1 MAIKKLT
8 LKESMSKNVQ
18 AIMPQEDEKKEFE
31 QKLIS
36 YLETLK
42 AKENESEEHQK
53 NIISDFLKAILPNNF
68 INTSNR
74 IDLAIYNG
82 QDSNSSLGVA
92 IETKRLK
99 NESEMM
105 TTKNLNTKAF
115 QEVISYYLFERVV
128 SENLEIKKAIV
139 TNGLSWFIIE
149 ASELEK
155 HFYKNKRLRDLYD
168 KWRKRQLASPNTD
181 FLYTEVIKPEID
193 KAIEKG
199 IRIAHFDLRDAL
211 IYTKPF
217 KLKKNNLT
225 QLYRFY
231 SSENLL
237 NKEIFTDSNKLNKVF
252 YDELLYIMG
261 LEEVKEGS
269 SKVIT
274 RLKPGKRQYASLVES
289 IISRL
294 DQIDVPEKKQ
304 YENAIQLA
312 VVWVNRILFLKLL
325 ESQLVAFNNNDKKFK
340 FLTYEKIK
348 SYGDLSDLFFGIL
361 ARRHE
366 DRNSRLEEKFNYIP
380 YLNSSLFEETELEKS
395 RYGIKIDQLR
405 EENIKIYNKTI
416 LRGNNGKRQTGEI
429 DFHKY
434 LFKFLDSFDFSTT
447 ITGKIN
453 SKNELINA
461 SVLGLIFEKIN
472 GYADGSFFTPGKI
485 TMYMSRKAIRS
496 TAVDKI
502 NLAFG
507 WKAKNIQ
514 DIKNYVNEIESIGER
529 TARRLE
535 ISNVID
541 TMKICDPAVGSGHFL
556 VSVLNEI
563 VALKSELRV
572 LFDED
577 NHPLEI
583 NAYVTNDELIIQD
596 GYGDNFYYNRGNVN
610 SLKIQKALFIQ
621 KQSIIENCLFGVDI
635 NPNSVNICRLRLW
648 IELLKNSYY
657 AESGELVTLPNID
670 INIKI
675 GDSLLHKFDFDFSF
689 DMRKNDFKEYLSLVK
704 EYKNTNN
711 KHTKSE
717 IFEKI
722 TKIKSSFDDTATSPE
737 LRRLKKLQKEL
748 SVAGLV
754 DLFGDEKEEQKRFD
768 EISKELSKAQKDFD
782 KAMQNPMFANGLE
795 WRMEF
800 PEILSEDG
808 EFEGFDLVIG
818 NPPYIFA
825 RNQSFS
831 EDMKK
836 YFSETYDVSEYQANT
851 YTLFIELAYKLMRKG
866 GTFSYII
873 PNNFLTI
880 QTNSKMRKFITDET
894 SDVVLINSLDKI
906 FTDASV
912 DNCILFFKKNA
923 PNWIEA
929 LELKA
934 GEFNPVGRVESNF
947 FGDNPVFSISMI
959 KFKAAINAFWK
970 VNSFPILNRPEIAT
984 VTTGIKAY
992 QIGKGKPKQKKY
1004 DKENRVYHS
1013 KNQIDETYVKY
1024 LEGKNVSRYNL
1035 TWNGEWIKYGDNL
1048 AEPRYSIKF
1057 DSPRILVRQIPTN
1070 KSYAIEA
1077 VYTDSHLI
1085 NDINS
1090 MDIINI
1096 QVDPLYVL
1104 GIINSKLLT
1113 LWFMMKYDKFQR
1125 RIFPQFKVNELGNF
1139 PTPTACNEQQEDISK
1154 LVQLLMDQIKKE
1166 KKDETKIL
1174 MLNNQIDELVMQL
1187 FGLTEDEKRSV
1198 RDFEV

>member
-1 MAIKKLT
+1 
-8 LKESMSKNVQ
+8 
-18 AIMPQEDEKKEFE
+18 
-31 QKLIS
+31 
-36 YLETLK
+36 
-42 AKENESEEHQK
+42 
-53 NIISDFLKAILPNNF
+53 
-68 INTSNR
+68 
-74 IDLAIYNG
+74 
-82 QDSNSSLGVA
+82 
-92 IETKRLK
+92 
-99 NESEMM
+99 
-105 TTKNLNTKAF
+105 
-115 QEVISYYLFERVV
+115 
-128 SENLEIKKAIV
+128 
-139 TNGLSWFIIE
+139 
-149 ASELEK
+149 
-155 HFYKNKRLRDLYD
+155 
-168 KWRKRQLASPNTD
+168 
-181 FLYTEVIKPEID
+181 
-193 KAIEKG
+193 
-199 IRIAHFDLRDAL
+199 
-211 IYTKPF
+211 
-217 KLKKNNLT
+217 
-225 QLYRFY
+225 
-231 SSENLL
+231 
-237 NKEIFTDSNKLNKVF
+237 
-252 YDELLYIMG
+252 
-261 LEEVKEGS
+261 
-269 SKVIT
+269 
-274 RLKPGKRQYASLVES
+274 
-289 IISRL
+289 
-294 DQIDVPEKKQ
+294 
-304 YENAIQLA
+304 
-312 VVWVNRILFLKLL
+312 
-325 ESQLVAFNNNDKKFK
+325 
-340 FLTYEKIK
+340 
-348 SYGDLSDLFFGIL
+348 
-361 ARRHE
+361 
-366 DRNSRLEEKFNYIP
+366 
-380 YLNSSLFEETELEKS
+380 
-395 RYGIKIDQLR
+395 
-405 EENIKIYNKTI
+405 
-416 LRGNNGKRQTGEI
+416 
-429 DFHKY
+429 
-434 LFKFLDSFDFSTT
+434 FDFSTT